1 MVMPVCFFI
10 LSGLVIMQSL
20 ASFRYQAAPFLI
32 ARITRIYPVFLVT
45 FAFAVAIRIDDGA
58 DQVWLAGR
66 PVPLRLRSL
75 GRRCAVCN

>member
-10 LSGLVIMQSL
+10 LSGLVVMQSP
-20 ASFRYQAAPFLI
+20 ASFRYQAASFLI
-32 ARITRIYPVFLVT
+32 AHHVHLPGVLVT

-66 PVPLRLRSL
+66 R
-75 GRRCAVCN
+75 GQFH